1 MLLYYYLLYNILLL
15 LQLGKLLREG
25 KRSAA
30 ADRQASCLV
39 PSVQGIIG
47 RPTLMSDLKLAWKA
61 ASAGLWTLGF
71 GPISMS
77 SRSKEVVS
85 LLLFLYLAVLYRE
98 VARQTEKH
106 SKHQKERNSF
116 SGVPAEGL
124 EWTVFG

>member
-85 LLLFLYLAVLYRE
+85 QPLFLYLAVLLPPPSE
-98 VARQTEKH
+98 E
-106 SKHQKERNSF
+106 
-116 SGVPAEGL
+116 
-124 EWTVFG
+124 